1 MKFLSKPAAA
11 CVLLAISSLGVSC
24 RPSSGL
30 KEAASLQEQAARQQQ
45 SIKSMQ
51 AESDALGNLGAYD
64 HPRSEQLAQL
74 RDHVHQL
81 REANTQLQAEKV
93 KAAQD
98 LEAAQK
104 APRSAARSAARSAD
118 FVPLARGTQ

>member
-1 MKFLSKPAAA
+1 MKLLSKLAAA
-11 CVLLAISSLGVSC
+11 CALLALSSLVAGC

-45 SIKSMQ
+45 SIKSLQ
-51 AESDALGNLGAYD
+51 AESDALGDLGAYD
-64 HPRSEQLAQL
+64 HPRAEQLAQL
-74 RDHVHQL
+74 RDHVYQL

-98 LEAAQK
+98 LAAAQK
-104 APRSAARSAARSAD
+104 ARAAAPAAQPR
-118 FVPLARGTQ
+118 